1 MYTLYHG
8 TGSCS
13 FAVKA
18 ALALTG
24 TQFETNALDMAG
36 GEHMGEAYQRIS
48 PLSKVPAL
56 AIDINKEHQ
65 EKGSHVLTEGSA
77 ILLYLSAQ
85 FPNAKLMPD
94 TSSIAYGEA
103 LKWMQMLYATA
114 HPHWGRVFF
123 PERYGNEANSIKDA
137 AEKEVHKIYRLIEAQ
152 LAQNPYVAGQQLTLG
167 DLYLMVTLHW
177 EGALKDN
184 LTDQYPNLCAYRAR
198 MYQEAI
204 IGELYRSEFGVN

>member
-8 TGSCS
+8 AGSCS

-24 TQFETNALDMAG
+24 TQFETNALDMAA
-36 GEHMGEAYQRIS
+36 GEHKKEAYQRIS

-56 AIDINKEHQ
+56 AIQRNDE
-65 EKGSHVLTEGSA
+65 SHVLTEGSA

-85 FPNAKLMPD
+85 FPNANLMPNVA
-94 TSSIAYGEA
+94 SFAYGEA
-103 LKWMQMLYATA
+103 LKWMQLLYATL

-123 PERYGNEANSIKDA
+123 PERYGNDAHSVKEA
-137 AEKEVHKIYRLIEAQ
+137 AENEVHKIYALIEAQ
-152 LAQNPYVAGQQLTLG
+152 LAKAPYIAGQQLTLG
-167 DLYLMVTLHW
+167 DLYLMVSLHW
-177 EGALKDN
+177 EGALKNN
-184 LTDQYPNLCAYRAR
+184 LSDQYPHLSAYRAR

-204 IGELYRSEFGVN
+204 IGDMYRSEFGIH

>member
-8 TGSCS
+8 AGSCS

-18 ALALTG
+18 ALALTN
-24 TQFETNALDMAG
+24 TPFETNALDMAS
-36 GEHMGEAYQRIS
+36 GEHMGEAYKKIS

-56 AIDINKEHQ
+56 VIDQNKHA
-65 EKGSHVLTEGSA
+65 LTEGSA

-94 TSSIAYGEA
+94 VSSIAYGEA
-103 LKWMQMLYATA
+103 LKWMQMLYATT
-114 HPHWGRVFF
+114 HPHWGRLFF
-123 PERYGNEANSIKDA
+123 PERYGNDADSIKEA
-137 AEKEVHKIYRLIEAQ
+137 AEKEVHKIYSLIEAQ
-152 LAQNPYVAGQQLTLG
+152 LANNAYVAGPQLTLG

-177 EGALKDN
+177 EGALKEN
-184 LTDQYPNLCAYRAR
+184 LSDQYPNLRAYRAR

-204 IGELYRSEFGVN
+204 IGEMFRSEFGVN

>member
-8 TGSCS
+8 AGSCS

-24 TQFETNALDMAG
+24 AQFETNALDMAG
-36 GEHMGEAYQRIS
+36 GEHMGEAYKEIS

-56 AIDINKEHQ
+56 EIDQNQ
-65 EKGSHVLTEGSA
+65 HVLTEGSA

-85 FPNAKLMPD
+85 FPNAKLMPEV
-94 TSSIAYGEA
+94 SSIAYGEA

-123 PERYGNEANSIKDA
+123 PERYGNDADSIKEA

-152 LAQNPYVAGQQLTLG
+152 LAITPYVAGEQLTLG

-177 EGALKDN
+177 EGALKEN
-184 LTDQYPNLCAYRAR
+184 LTDQYPHLSAYRTR
-198 MYQEAI
+198 MYQEAT
-204 IGELYRSEFGVN
+204 IGDLYRTEFGVN